1 MEIRVL
7 KYFLAVA
14 QEENITRA
22 AERLHVSQPT
32 ISRQLRQLEEELG
45 VSLFERGSHTI
56 QLTAQGMLLR
66 QRAQEIV
73 ALAEHTQ
80 RELAQDSEA
89 LSGEIAIGSGELR
102 SVDALAD
109 ALADFR
115 REHPLV
121 RYSLIS
127 GNVDQIRQGLENG
140 CLDLGLLSMPAEVE
154 RYGFLRLNGGEEWG
168 LLVREDAPLT
178 RKGMAEPQ
186 DLDGKPVL
194 LSSRESVQRE
204 LSNWLGDCTPENVM
218 TYNLMYNAAAMVR
231 KGLGMAICIRLDCEY
246 KELKFLPF
254 SPKLTTGA
262 ALVWK
267 RERLQTPVVRALI
280 DYLKE
285 KQQNGSF

>member
-45 VSLFERGSHTI
+45 VSLFERGSHNI

-80 RELAQDSEA
+80 RELAQDGET

-102 SVDALAD
+102 SVDALAG

-127 GNVDQIRQGLENG
+127 GNADQIRQGLENG

-154 RYGFLRLNGGEEWG
+154 RYGFLRLNGSEEWG
-168 LLVREDAPLT
+168 VLVREDSPLAQQEAVT
-178 RKGMAEPQ
+178 PQ

-194 LSSRESVQRE
+194 LSGREPVQRE
-204 LSNWLGDCTPENVM
+204 LSNWLGDCAPEIVM

-231 KGLGMAICIRLDCEY
+231 KGLGLAVCIRLDCEY
-246 KELKFLPF
+246 TDLKFLPF

-267 RERLQTPVVRALI
+267 RERLQTPAVRALME
-280 DYLKE
+280 YLKRT
-285 KQQNGSF
+285 QQDGSF